1 LEIEVVKTL
10 ETTTQV
16 NRKRTKALLITVLSA
31 VLAVSAGQ
39 FAAHSA
45 SGTTIA
51 PGNLPSWNPNVT
63 CQATFATVHQVI
75 GNHFNSSTQGALESG
90 GPFGVLNGTDESSLH
105 PPCMAPNVN
114 GTINPTFVEI
124 HGISLTGSSRVDDGA
139 LGGKCGTKYTPTNG
153 GGTYP
158 DGHTFCNAYGV
169 FQDTSAYT
177 GNCETLQDPNPKICI
192 RLEIDR
198 DWMAAGYCG
207 AGTVCN
213 NSTFDALNPTQKIDV
228 QGFVTWHPPSSPG
241 HGYSS
246 WELHP
251 LTGWRITNSSTPDLS
266 ITANPASLSIQQG
279 SSSASLVTIH
289 SLGGFSGAVTLAAG
303 TSPAIANTTTASVN
317 PTSVALAPGGSA
329 TSTLTVQTSH
339 STPAG
344 SYNLNVKATSG
355 SLVRI
360 LTIRLV
366 VTAPLPDFT
375 ISASPTSMTVPV
387 GSSGTATITLNSLYN
402 FAGTVNLAASV
413 APSDS
418 TASLSL
424 VDPTASF
431 SPASVALTANG
442 AGTSTMS
449 VSSSLLTTPGTYT
462 VTITANSGTISHS
475 ATVTV
480 TISLL

>member
-1 LEIEVVKTL
+1 VASTL
-10 ETTTQV
+10 QTTSQV
-16 NRKRTKALLITVLSA
+16 HRGRTKAVPFTVTMLLA
-31 VLAVSAGQ
+31 ALAVSAGL
-39 FAAHSA
+39 FAAHLVSA
-45 SGTTIA
+45 TTIT
-51 PGNLPSWNPNVT
+51 PGNLPSWNPNVS
-63 CQATFATVHQVI
+63 CQATLATVHEVI

-124 HGISLTGSSRVDDGA
+124 HGISLTGSSTVDDGA
-139 LGGKCGTKYTPTNG
+139 IGGKCGTKYTPTNG
-153 GGTYP
+153 GGPYP
-158 DGHTFCNAYGV
+158 GGQTFCNAYGV

-198 DWMAAGYCG
+198 DWMASGYCG

-213 NSTFDALNPTQKIDV
+213 NSTLDALNPTQKIDV

-266 ITANPASLSIQQG
+266 ITANPSSLSIQQG
-279 SSSASLVTIH
+279 SSSTSLVTVH
-289 SLGGFSGAVTLAAG
+289 SLGSFSGTVTLAAG
-303 TSPAIANTTTASVN
+303 TSPAIANTTTVSLN
-317 PTSVALAPGGSA
+317 PTSVALSPGGSA

-360 LTIRLV
+360 LTMSLV
-366 VTAPLPDFT
+366 VTTPPPDFT

-387 GSSGTATITLNSLYN
+387 GSSGTTTITLSSLYN
-402 FAGTVNLAASV
+402 FVGTVNLAASV
-413 APSDS
+413 TPADITS
-418 TASLSL
+418 SLSL
-424 VDPTASF
+424 VDPTTSF
-431 SPASVALTANG
+431 SPVSVFLAANG
-442 AGTSTMS
+442 TGASTMT

-462 VTITANSGTISHS
+462 ITVTANSGTISHS

-480 TISLL
+480 TVSLL

>member
-1 LEIEVVKTL
+1 MVKTL
-10 ETTTQV
+10 KTATQI
-16 NRKRTKALLITVLSA
+16 NQKRTKALLLTMLSA
-31 VLAVSAGQ
+31 VLAVSIGL
-39 FAAHSA
+39 FAAHSV

-51 PGNLPSWNPNVT
+51 PGDLQSWNPNVS
-63 CQATFATVHQVI
+63 CHATLATVHQVI

-124 HGISLTGSSRVDDGA
+124 HGISLTGNSIVEDGA
-139 LGGKCGTKYTPTNG
+139 LGGKCGARYTPTNG
-153 GGTYP
+153 GGPYP
-158 DGHTFCNAYGV
+158 GGQTFCNAYGV

-198 DWMAAGYCG
+198 DWMAAGSCG
-207 AGTVCN
+207 AGTACN
-213 NSTFDALNPTQKIDV
+213 NSTFDSLNPTQKIDV
-228 QGFVTWHPPSSPG
+228 QGFVTWHPPSSSG

-251 LTGWRITNSSTPDLS
+251 LSAWRISNGSTPDLS
-266 ITANPASLSIQQG
+266 IAASPSSLSLQQG
-279 SSSASLVTIH
+279 SSSTSLVTIQ
-289 SLGGFSGAVTLAAG
+289 STGGFSGTVTLVAG
-303 TSPAIANTTTASVN
+303 ASPAIANTTTASLN
-317 PTSVALAPGGSA
+317 PTTVILTQGSSA
-329 TSTLTVQTSH
+329 TSTMTVQTSP
-339 STPAG
+339 STPTG
-344 SYNLNVKATSG
+344 SYNLNIKATSG
-355 SLVRI
+355 NIVRI
-360 LTIRLV
+360 LTIHLV
-366 VTAPLPDFT
+366 VTAPPPDFT
-375 ISASPTSMTVPV
+375 LSANPTSMTVPI
-387 GSSGTATITLNSLYN
+387 GSSGMATITLHSLYN
-402 FAGTVNLAASV
+402 FVGTVNLAASV
-413 APSDS
+413 APADT

-431 SPASVALTANG
+431 NPASVDLTSNG
-442 AGTSTMS
+442 TGTSTMS

-475 ATVTV
+475 TTVTV

>member
-1 LEIEVVKTL
+1 MVKTL
-10 ETTTQV
+10 ETTAQV
-16 NRKRTKALLITVLSA
+16 NRRQSKALPFA
-31 VLAVSAGQ
+31 VILLLAALTVSAGL
-39 FAAHSA
+39 FAAHSV

-51 PGNLPSWNPNVT
+51 PGNLPSWNPNVS
-63 CQATFATVHQVI
+63 CQATQATVHHVI

-124 HGISLTGSSRVDDGA
+124 HGISLTGNSIVEDGA
-139 LGGKCGTKYTPTNG
+139 VGGKCGARYTPTNG
-153 GGTYP
+153 GGPYP
-158 DGHTFCNAYGV
+158 GGQIFCNAYGV
-169 FQDTSAYT
+169 FQDTTEYT

-213 NSTFDALNPTQKIDV
+213 NSTFDSLNPTQKIDV
-228 QGFVTWHPPSSPG
+228 QGFVAWHPPSSSG

-251 LTGWRITNSSTPDLS
+251 LSAWRISNGSTPDLS
-266 ITANPASLSIQQG
+266 ITASPSSLSLQQG
-279 SSSASLVTIH
+279 SSSTSLVTIQ
-289 SLGGFSGAVTLAAG
+289 STGGFSGTVTLAAG
-303 TSPAIANTTTASVN
+303 TSPAIANTTTASFN
-317 PTSVALAPGGSA
+317 PSMVTLTQGSSA
-329 TSTLTVQTSH
+329 TSTMTVQTSP
-339 STPAG
+339 STPTG
-344 SYNLNVKATSG
+344 SYNLNIKATSG
-355 SLVRI
+355 SIVRI
-360 LTIRLV
+360 LTIHLV
-366 VTAPLPDFT
+366 VTTPPPDFT
-375 ISASPTSMTVPV
+375 LSASPTSMTTPI
-387 GSSGTATITLNSLYN
+387 GSSGMTTITLHSLYN
-402 FAGTVNLAASV
+402 FVGTVNLAASV
-413 APSDS
+413 APADT

-431 SPASVALTANG
+431 NPASVDLTSNG
-442 AGTSTMS
+442 TGTSTMS

-462 VTITANSGTISHS
+462 VTIIASSGTISHS

-480 TISLL
+480 TISPF

>member
-1 LEIEVVKTL
+1 
-10 ETTTQV
+10 
-16 NRKRTKALLITVLSA
+16 
-31 VLAVSAGQ
+31 
-39 FAAHSA
+39 
-45 SGTTIA
+45 
-51 PGNLPSWNPNVT
+51 
-63 CQATFATVHQVI
+63 VI

-124 HGISLTGSSRVDDGA
+124 HGISLTGSSKVDDGA
-139 LGGKCGTKYTPTNG
+139 VGGKCGTKYTPTNG
-153 GGTYP
+153 GGPYP
-158 DGHTFCNAYGV
+158 GGQTFCNAYGV

-251 LTGWRITNSSTPDLS
+251 LTGWRITNSSAPDLS
-266 ITANPASLSIQQG
+266 ITANPSSLSIQQG
-279 SSSASLVTIH
+279 SSSTSLITVY
-289 SLGGFSGAVTLAAG
+289 SLGGFSGTVTLAAG
-303 TSPAIANTTTASVN
+303 TSPAIANTTTASLN

-339 STPAG
+339 SPPAG

-360 LTIRLV
+360 LTMSLV
-366 VTAPLPDFT
+366 VTAPPPDFS

-387 GSSGTATITLNSLYN
+387 GSSGTVTITLGSLYN
-402 FAGTVNLAASV
+402 FVGTVSLAASV
-413 APSDS
+413 APADT

-431 SPASVALTANG
+431 SPSSVALTANG
-442 AGTSTMS
+442 TGTSTMS

-462 VTITANSGTISHS
+462 VTVTANSGTISHS

>member
-1 LEIEVVKTL
+1 
-10 ETTTQV
+10 
-16 NRKRTKALLITVLSA
+16 
-31 VLAVSAGQ
+31 
-39 FAAHSA
+39 
-45 SGTTIA
+45 
-51 PGNLPSWNPNVT
+51 
-63 CQATFATVHQVI
+63 VI

-105 PPCMAPNVN
+105 PPCTAPNVN
-114 GTINPTFVEI
+114 GTVNPTFVEI

-153 GGTYP
+153 GGPYP
-158 DGHTFCNAYGV
+158 GGQTFCNAYGV

-266 ITANPASLSIQQG
+266 ITANPSSLSIQQG

-289 SLGGFSGAVTLAAG
+289 SLGSFSGTVTLAAG
-303 TSPAIANTTTASVN
+303 TSPAIANTTTTSLN
-317 PTSVALAPGGSA
+317 PTSVALASGGSA

-360 LTIRLV
+360 LTMSLV
-366 VTAPLPDFT
+366 VTAPPPDFT
-375 ISASPTSMTVPV
+375 MSASPTRMTVPI
-387 GSSGTATITLNSLYN
+387 GSTGMATIALNSLYN
-402 FAGTVNLAASV
+402 FAGTVNLSASV
-413 APSDS
+413 APSDTTS
-418 TASLSL
+418 SLSP
-424 VDPTASF
+424 VDPSLSF
-431 SPASVALTANG
+431 SPANVILTANG
-442 AGTSTMS
+442 TGSSIMS
-449 VSSSLLTTPGTYT
+449 VSASLLTTPGTYT
-462 VTITANSGTISHS
+462 ITATATSGSISHS
-475 ATVTV
+475 AIVIVTV
-480 TISLL
+480 SLV